1 MAISTQ
7 IRTRPTPGD
16 GVQDAKAGTPAP
28 QRPSA
33 TDIHP
38 ALWRASQLARG
49 AGRTV
54 DTGYAALSEQMPGR
68 GWPLASLVE
77 LMVQQ
82 AGVGELRLL
91 APALARLAAPAR
103 ERGQTAGRDIV
114 LLQPPHLPNAQ
125 GLDWIGV
132 SPAQVLLLRPANT
145 TDALWTAEQVLK
157 AGTCAALLFW
167 QQHIRADSLRRL
179 HLAAR
184 SADTL
189 FIVLRPLAAAAD
201 PSPAELRVALRPV
214 EDGVQVDI
222 LKRKGPAMAAPLSIT
237 LSQSPVLWSPHRQR
251 RTTGAP
257 VQRPLSPVAVP
268 AHTGALATAG
278 LSDDDD

>member
-7 IRTRPTPGD
+7 IRTRPMPAD
-16 GVQDAKAGTPAP
+16 GAQDAGAGTPAP
-28 QRPSA
+28 QRTSA

-49 AGRTV
+49 TGRTV
-54 DTGYAALSEQMPGR
+54 DTGYAALSEALPGG
-68 GWPLASLVE
+68 GWPLGALAE

-91 APALARLAAPAR
+91 APALVRLAAPAR
-103 ERGQTAGRDIV
+103 ERGQPAARDV
-114 LLQPPHLPNAQ
+114 ALLQPPHLPNAQ

-132 SPAQVLLLRPANT
+132 APSQVLLLRPANT
-145 TDALWTAEQVLK
+145 ADALWTAEQVLK

-179 HLAAR
+179 HLAAK

-201 PSPAELRVALRPV
+201 PSPAELRLALRPV
-214 EDGVQVDI
+214 EEGVQVDI

-237 LSQSPVLWSPHRQR
+237 LVQSPVLWSPHRQR
-251 RTTGAP
+251 RKTGAP
-257 VQRPLSPVAVP
+257 VQRPLSPVAIS
-268 AHTGALATAG
+268 AREGALATVG

>member
-7 IRTRPTPGD
+7 IRTRPAPPEGA
-16 GVQDAKAGTPAP
+16 QDAGAGVAGARRANP
-28 QRPSA
+28 

-38 ALWRASQLARG
+38 ALWRAAQLARG
-49 AGRTV
+49 VGRTV
-54 DTGYAALSEQMPGR
+54 DTGYAALSAELPGN
-68 GWPLASLVE
+68 GWPLGSLAE

-91 APALARLAAPAR
+91 APALASLAAPAR
-103 ERGQTAGRDIV
+103 ERGRTVARDIA

-145 TDALWTAEQVLK
+145 ADALWTAEQVLK

-179 HLAAR
+179 HLAAK

-201 PSPAELRVALRPV
+201 PSPAELRMALRPV

-237 LSQSPVLWSPHRQR
+237 LYQSPVLWSPHRQR

-257 VQRPLSPVAVP
+257 VQRPLSPVAIP
-268 AHTGALATAG
+268 ARTGALATAG